1 MFVSWG
7 LAVTCGIDPVQAI
20 AGFSKGF
27 GDILSFVGIVILK
40 GWIDKETMQRVR
52 AIPNPLEKKIEL
64 TRVLGFPERVFTDP
78 KGNHPGN

>member
-27 GDILSFVGIVILK
+27 GDILSFVGIVIGL
-40 GWIDKETMQRVR
+40 GTMIGGLLVSSGV
-52 AIPNPLEKKIEL
+52 L
-64 TRVLGFPERVFTDP
+64 TRLLTPCYQSADGNTSLGRLFLRPF
-78 KGNHPGN
+78 